1 MREMSSA
8 IPQRLMMKLGD
19 LVRVEEYGLGIIVCV
34 QPENFVPG
42 IYEIQCFNG
51 MRPLVW
57 EDEMELLNEAG

>member
-1 MREMSSA
+1 
-8 IPQRLMMKLGD
+8 MMKLGD
-19 LVRVEEYGLGIIVCV
+19 LVRVAEYGLGIIVCV